1 MRTAFA
7 LAASL
12 TLFAT
17 IASAQ
22 EEPID
27 KLVKKLASGNYAER
41 EKAEQQLKAQGTKIL
56 PALQKE
62 LSHGNL
68 ELEARRRLQELV
80 ASLETVKA
88 LEPKRVTLTGKRTL
102 ARIVAEVKKQTG
114 MEIRAEDQDK
124 DRTYPIEVKDLPF
137 WEALGKI
144 GVATGRIVNVPE
156 TSGAI
161 ELKASDHRPPLVLTD
176 GVLRL
181 ELKALHEQRNVDFT
195 KPGNGKSLG
204 QHDHLLT
211 LKAALLVEP
220 RYHLLVIDSVVV
232 KTAVD
237 ENGTALGFPG
247 WGGSP
252 RPFTRDFEH
261 PIEIHLQRGSEK
273 ARVVKEIRGTIA
285 CRIVVPKNVLI
296 TEKFLESKGT
306 KIKAGSAELAILQA
320 SAFQEGVGHLFVDL
334 LSGPVPL
341 HSAEATRRFERER
354 FSLEDAKGN
363 RYSSLSSMAFDGG
376 VVSFSVRFAQPE
388 DAKIGPPARLIFEDW
403 VVLHHTVPFV
413 FKDVPLP

>member
-41 EKAEQQLKAQGTKIL
+41 ERAEQQLKAQGTKIL

-80 ASLETVKA
+80 TSLEAIKA
-88 LEPKRVTLTGKRTL
+88 LEPKRVTLTGNRTL
-102 ARIVAEVKKQTG
+102 AQVVANVKNQTG
-114 MEIRAEDQDK
+114 MEIRAEDQDE

-156 TSGAI
+156 SSGAI
-161 ELKASDHRPPLVLTD
+161 ELTVSDHRLPLVLTD
-176 GVLRL
+176 GVIRL
-181 ELKALHEQRNVDFT
+181 EAKALHEERNVDFT
-195 KPGNGKSLG
+195 RPGKGKDLG
-204 QHDHLLT
+204 QHDRLLT

-220 RYHLLVIDSVVV
+220 RYHLLAIDKVEV
-232 KTAVD
+232 KTAID
-237 ENGTALGFPG
+237 ENGTGLGCPG

-261 PIEIHLQRGSEK
+261 PVEIHLQRGSEK

-285 CRIVVPKNVLI
+285 CRIVAPRNVLI
-296 TEKFLESKGT
+296 AEKFLESKGT
-306 KIKAGSAELAILQA
+306 KIKVGSAELAILQA
-320 SAFQEGVGHLFVDL
+320 SAAQEGVCHLYAEL
-334 LSGPVPL
+334 LSAPMNR
-341 HSAEATRRFERER
+341 ATRRFESER
-354 FSLEDAKGN
+354 FFLEDAKGN
-363 RYSSLSSMAFDGG
+363 RYSGGSSMVYDGQIAC
-376 VVSFSVRFAQPE
+376 FLARFAKP
-388 DAKIGPPARLIFEDW
+388 DGAKIGPPARLIFEDW